1 MSSDSQEVIFQVT
14 DVHRS
19 FGTKDVLKGITLGF
33 FRGAK
38 IGLIG
43 INGCGKSTLLKIIAG
58 VDDGYDGIVTLAR
71 GATIGYVPQEPS
83 LDETK
88 TVRENVEI
96 GAEKVRK
103 LLEEYNAVTESL
115 ATELSEKDM
124 QEAYDRLAELQE
136 KIDGSDAWEI
146 DRQIDQAM
154 HALNCPAGDSM
165 VAHLSGGEKR
175 RVALCKTLLAHP
187 DILLLDEPTNHL
199 DADTTAWLE
208 RHLANYEGTVLLI
221 THDRYFLDNVV
232 GWMLEI
238 DRGRG
243 TPFEGNYSQ
252 YLEQKSKILEVEARQ
267 EDDRRKQLN
276 KELDWIRQTPRAR
289 AKKRKARVESS
300 HKLQEQVDESRK

>member
-1 MSSDSQEVIFQVT
+1 MSDSQEVIFQVT

-19 FGTKDVLKGITLGF
+19 YGTKDVLKGITLGF

-58 VDDGYDGIVTLAR
+58 VDDGYDGTVTLAR
-71 GATIGYVPQEPS
+71 GATIGYVPQEPA

-88 TVRENVEI
+88 TVRENVEE
-96 GAEKVRK
+96 GASKVRD
-103 LLEEYNAVTESL
+103 LLEEYNSVTESL
-115 ATELSEKDM
+115 ATELSDKDM

-154 HALNCPAGDSM
+154 HALNCPPGDSM

-175 RVALCKTLLAHP
+175 RVALCRTLLSHP

-238 DRGRG
+238 DRGSG

-252 YLEQKSKILEVEARQ
+252 
-267 EDDRRKQLN
+267 
-276 KELDWIRQTPRAR
+276 
-289 AKKRKARVESS
+289 
-300 HKLQEQVDESRK
+300 